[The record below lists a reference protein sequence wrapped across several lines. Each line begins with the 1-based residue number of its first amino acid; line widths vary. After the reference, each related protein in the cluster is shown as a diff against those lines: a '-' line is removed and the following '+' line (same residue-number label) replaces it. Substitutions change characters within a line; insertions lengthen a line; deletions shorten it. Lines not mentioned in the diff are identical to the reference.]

1 MTRSLTC
8 VTLALIATFTAAC
21 SKQEAP
27 PAAPPPMGVETLTLA
42 EEKLPNVVELPG
54 RIEAVRTAEVRAR
67 TNGIVLK
74 RLYKEGTDV
83 RQGAP
88 LFEIDPR
95 EYRAQVQQGEAAL
108 QRAIATRTNAASVVQ
123 RYTPLLSERSVSAQ
137 EYDAALADL
146 RQAEAQ
152 VAEARAVL
160 DQNKLQLGFTTVRS
174 PIDGRVGRARVTEG
188 ALVSGTEST
197 LMTTVNQV
205 TPVYAVFTQ
214 SNAAILDIME
224 KVKAGSVQIDSLQS
238 VKVELTLDNGSP
250 YPLTGQLDFTDQTVD
265 PQTGTQTVRAVF
277 ENPDRQL
284 SPGQFVRARIE
295 AGTFSGGMAVPARAV
310 QFQGT
315 QASVAVVGEDDTVAI
330 RPVQLGAQVGSRWIV
345 QSGLKKGE
353 RVITEGWQKVRPGQT
368 VSPKDNPSPASE
380 QAPGGR

>member
-265 PQTGTQTVRAVF
+265 P
-277 ENPDRQL
+277 L
-284 SPGQFVRARIE
+284 SLIH
-295 AGTFSGGMAVPARAV
+295 
-310 QFQGT
+310 
-315 QASVAVVGEDDTVAI
+315 I
-330 RPVQLGAQVGSRWIV
+330 
-345 QSGLKKGE
+345 
-353 RVITEGWQKVRPGQT
+353 
-368 VSPKDNPSPASE
+368 
-380 QAPGGR
+380 